1 MEFLKEISLWYN
13 LIFTVPILL
22 VILYLILQAFGLVLD
37 LGGDVDTDA
46 GDVDVDV
53 DVDADVDADI
63 EIDADTD
70 ADIDAGDIPTL
81 DRALGFINVG
91 KVPLTI
97 IIATFLMFWGFTG
110 YTVNGIIK
118 NALGSFPSAFVMASC
133 ASALVIGII
142 ATKFLS
148 GIIARVFPSIE
159 TYSSSNES
167 LLGQVAKVV
176 SGQVTPKFGRAKVRD
191 PYGNVLT
198 VFCKIPEGK
207 EVPKRGDEVVLID
220 YDPSDK
226 KFEVAKADF
235 SDIT

>member
-1 MEFLKEISLWYN
+1 MDFLREINLWYN

-22 VILYLILQAFGLVLD
+22 VIFYLILQAFGLVLD

-53 DVDADVDADI
+53 DVDAD
-63 EIDADTD
+63 
-70 ADIDAGDIPTL
+70 AGMDDFPTFE
-81 DRALGFINVG
+81 RALGFINVG

-97 IIATFLMFWGFTG
+97 IIATFLMFWGITG
-110 YTVNGIIK
+110 YTVNGVIK
-118 NALGSFPSAFVMASC
+118 NAIGSFPSIFILASC
-133 ASALVIGII
+133 ASALVVGII

-148 GIIARVFPSIE
+148 GIIARVFPQIE

-167 LLGQVAKVV
+167 LLGQVAQVV
-176 SGQVTPKFGRAKVRD
+176 SGQVTSKFGRAKVKD
-191 PYGNVLT
+191 QYGNELT

-207 EVPKRGDEVVLID
+207 EVPKRGDEVVLVD
-220 YDPSDK
+220 YDSSDN
-226 KFEVAKADF
+226 KFEVTKADF